1 MSKKKLRKKILDYR
15 KNYYKSLKPKYFLLK
30 KILKKFNL
38 LNNKKIGGY
47 FPINYEIDCLKIL
60 NKLEKSG
67 HKISLPIT
75 RKENKMDFFE
85 WSSKKPLS
93 INKIGIPEPF
103 SKKKVYPDI
112 LLIPI
117 LAFDNQKFRLG
128 YGGGYYDRYI
138 QKIKKIKKILTIGMA
153 FSFQEVAK
161 LPINKYDKKLDFIV
175 TENEIL
181 KWEYY
186 F

>member
-1 MSKKKLRKKILDYR
+1 VQKKKLRKKILDLR
-15 KNYYKSLKPKYFLLK
+15 KNNYKLINLKYSLLK
-30 KILKKFNL
+30 NILKKFNL

-103 SKKKVYPDI
+103 SKKKVYPDV
-112 LLIPI
+112 LLVPI
-117 LAFDNQKFRLG
+117 LAFDKHKFRLG

-138 QKIKKIKKILTIGMA
+138 QKIKKIKKILIIGIA
-153 FSFQEVAK
+153 FSFQEVTK
-161 LPINKYDKKLDFIV
+161 LPITRYDKKLDFIF
-175 TENEIL
+175 TENYI
-181 KWEYY
+181 K
-186 F
+186 

>member
-1 MSKKKLRKKILDYR
+1 MQKKKIRKKILVLR
-15 KNYYKSLKPKYFLLK
+15 KNNYKLLNLKYSLLK
-30 KILKKFNL
+30 NILKKFNL

-103 SKKKVYPDI
+103 SKKKVYPDV
-112 LLIPI
+112 LLVPI
-117 LAFDNQKFRLG
+117 LAFDKHKFRLG

-138 QKIKKIKKILTIGMA
+138 QKIKKIKKILIIGIA
-153 FSFQEVAK
+153 FSFQEVTK
-161 LPINKYDKKLDFIV
+161 LPITRYDKKLDFIF
-175 TENEIL
+175 TENYI
-181 KWEYY
+181 K
-186 F
+186 